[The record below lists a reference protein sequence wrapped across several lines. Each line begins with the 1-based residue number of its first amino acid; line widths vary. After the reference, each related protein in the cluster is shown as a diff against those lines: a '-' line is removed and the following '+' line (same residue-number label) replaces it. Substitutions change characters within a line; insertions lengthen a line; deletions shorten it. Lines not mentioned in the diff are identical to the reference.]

1 MRTKKSSIRR
11 IINPHESTDGFKS
24 EQVMDEWIDF
34 DDTKRLFLPSLTR
47 ACRAGRHVDELE
59 KTVA

>member
-47 ACRAGRHVDELE
+47 CAS
-59 KTVA
+59 

>member
-34 DDTKRLFLPSLTR
+34 DDTKRH
-47 ACRAGRHVDELE
+47 CHINWAGGGVRPILR
-59 KTVA
+59 